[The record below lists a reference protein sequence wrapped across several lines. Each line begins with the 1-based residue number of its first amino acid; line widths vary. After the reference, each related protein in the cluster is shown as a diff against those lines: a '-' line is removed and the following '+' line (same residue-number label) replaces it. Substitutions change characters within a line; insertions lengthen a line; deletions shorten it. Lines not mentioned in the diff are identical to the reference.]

1 MENTIIGVC
10 GNCSREIEG
19 GLGYEFIHGLCGP
32 CYTWKRAKESA
43 DERKKE
49 SLEKRI
55 VKWNELCPTT
65 YRENP
70 VDLIDEASFKKVTE
84 YRLSTRGILCM
95 GDSRTGKT
103 TTCWRLLETLY
114 VLHGIGFRAMT
125 ESEFSQET
133 AKAQRNRNL
142 DSLLNELCSCK
153 ILFLDD
159 IGHVQATKSHLDELY
174 YVIEKRTAWKKP
186 IIATTQFS
194 ANELME
200 RARASSG
207 EKTIM
212 AILNRLKAHCEII
225 NF

>member
-1 MENTIIGVC
+1 MKTCEKCNRDDVSEKAFKWNT
-10 GNCSREIEG
+10 
-19 GLGYEFIHGLCGP
+19 GLCDP
-32 CYTWKRAKESA
+32 CFTWKRHNEDIAETKRGTMETRI
-43 DERKKE
+43 ER
-49 SLEKRI
+49 
-55 VKWNELCPTT
+55 WNLLCPQT
-65 YRENP
+65 YREN
-70 VDLIDEASFKKVTE
+70 DTTLIDDAAFKKVTE
-84 YRLSTRGILCM
+84 YKLNPRGILCM

-103 TTCWRLLETLY
+103 TTCWKLLETLY
-114 VLHGIGFRAMT
+114 VLRGIDFKALT

-142 DSLLNELCSCK
+142 DGWLKDLCNCK

-159 IGHVQATKSHLDELY
+159 IGHVQATKSHLEELY
-174 YVIEKRTAWKKP
+174 YIVEKRTAWKKP

-200 RARASSG
+200 RAKGSSG
-207 EKTIM
+207 EKTVI